1 MRAFTQLYGALD
13 ATTKTNEK
21 IAVMAAYF
29 RQAAPTDAAW
39 AIYFLSGRRPKRLL
53 GAGLLR
59 QWAAELAG
67 IPEWLLVESYS
78 AVGDSAETATLLLPP
93 AQTID
98 DEPLHVWVETRVLPL
113 YTLDETAQQASVL
126 DAWARLDEM
135 GRFVYNKLL
144 TGALRV
150 GVSQRLLVRALAE
163 VSGIDDEAIAHRLMG
178 TWEPTPEFYTA
189 LLSPDTE
196 DADVSRP
203 YPFFLAYPLE
213 DEPAVLGDVAAWQAE
228 WKWDGIRAQ
237 LIRRQGETFLWTRG
251 EELVTDRY
259 PEVVAAASSLPDG
272 TVLDGELLPWGP
284 DGVMPFAQL
293 QRRIGRKTL
302 GRKLLQEV
310 PVVLLTYDLLEWQG
324 EDWRSRPLHERRASL
339 ETLISNLQSPISQ
352 SLDLLDRP
360 RTNLGRTRRR
370 TRHQP
375 RPRCR
380 RAYAQA
386 PGFDLPGWSQARRL
400 V

>member
-29 RQAAPTDAAW
+29 RQAAPADAAW

-113 YTLDETAQQASVL
+113 YTLDETAQQAAVL
-126 DAWARLDEM
+126 DAWARLDETR
-135 GRFVYNKLL
+135 RFVYNKLL

-163 VSGIDDEAIAHRLMG
+163 VSGIDDEAIAHRFF
-178 TWEPTPEFYTA
+178 FYDTA
-189 LLSPDTE
+189 T
-196 DADVSRP
+196 
-203 YPFFLAYPLE
+203 
-213 DEPAVLGDVAAWQAE
+213 
-228 WKWDGIRAQ
+228 
-237 LIRRQGETFLWTRG
+237 
-251 EELVTDRY
+251 
-259 PEVVAAASSLPDG
+259 
-272 TVLDGELLPWGP
+272 
-284 DGVMPFAQL
+284 
-293 QRRIGRKTL
+293 
-302 GRKLLQEV
+302 
-310 PVVLLTYDLLEWQG
+310 
-324 EDWRSRPLHERRASL
+324 
-339 ETLISNLQSPISQ
+339 
-352 SLDLLDRP
+352 
-360 RTNLGRTRRR
+360 
-370 TRHQP
+370 
-375 RPRCR
+375 
-380 RAYAQA
+380 
-386 PGFDLPGWSQARRL
+386 
-400 V
+400 